1 MGWKAGVGE
10 VCLSL
15 AAVRYVRM
23 RSAGTPWG
31 TKEVNI
37 YMDGKGRGGRPLSD
51 GRSRKRKFVLDTLK
65 DRRRTITFFK
75 SHRGILVSGFLVV
88 AMVLLLFGIASQFPG
103 PSTADVP
110 SGETAINYSVF
121 LSQVNAGNVLA
132 VTIRGD
138 EVNALLQQPL
148 AQSGA
153 QKTAQLSAAQRSAQ
167 VEAWTRYAGS
177 FASSSS
183 WNSQTPAI
191 DPARMVY
198 TTVPATGSDQLV
210 PLLMSKHVSVT
221 TQPVEQTPAWV
232 GLIWKFAPL
241 LFLLVLVAMVLRPR
255 KQARIPQ
262 NINEHIAQ
270 FTRRRIRRF
279 ESGVPQTPRDG
290 QGRKPSG
297 RVPRPG
303 NPPRSAF
310 TPAGAPAVRPLKLD
324 PPTTFA
330 DVAGIDEVR
339 VELEE
344 IVQFLRSPEKF
355 DRLGAR
361 IPRGALLV
369 GPPGTGKTLLA
380 RAVAG
385 EAGVPFFSIS
395 ASEFVEMFVGVGAS
409 RVRDLFNQAR
419 QVAPAVIFIDEIDA
433 VGRKRAMKAMGNE
446 ERDQT
451 LNQLL
456 VEMDGFNASHAV
468 VVLAATNRVDILDKA
483 LLRPGRFDRH
493 IIVSLPDRA
502 GRQAILQ
509 IHTAK
514 TPLHTDVSLE
524 RLARLTTGMSGA
536 DLANLVNEAA
546 LCAARKDLEVVDH
559 ECFEDALARVQL
571 GALRPLVMSEEERR
585 IIAYHEGGHAL
596 VAYHLKEADT
606 VNRVTILPRGQS
618 LGVTQF
624 VAEEDRYNYSREM
637 LMAKIAVGL
646 GGRVAEELT
655 LGRDHVTT
663 GAENDFQV
671 VTGLAKRMVTRWG
684 MSDEVGVV
692 FAAYDEAGAG
702 LNMSRVDLLSRTS
715 HTRTLAL
722 DASGCPVPNG
732 STEFTHYF
740 ASSALSPLASD
751 TPSSSMATIVDREV
765 KKIVDQGYDLARHIL
780 QEHFDQLQHLANAL
794 MEYEQIDRATF
805 EALMRE

>member
-1 MGWKAGVGE
+1 
-10 VCLSL
+10 
-15 AAVRYVRM
+15 
-23 RSAGTPWG
+23 
-31 TKEVNI
+31 
-37 YMDGKGRGGRPLSD
+37 MDGKGHGGRPTGN
-51 GRSRKRKFVLDTLK
+51 GRARKQKVVLNTQQ
-65 DRRRTITFFK
+65 DRRRVFTFLT
-75 SHRGILVSGFLVV
+75 SHRGVLASGFLVV
-88 AMVLLLFGIASQFPG
+88 AMVLLLFGIAGQFQG
-103 PSTADVP
+103 PSTEDVP
-110 SGETAINYSVF
+110 GGETVINYSAF
-121 LSQVNAGNVLA
+121 LSQVHAGNVLA
-132 VTIRGD
+132 VTIRGNGI
-138 EVNALLQQPL
+138 NALLLQPL
-148 AQSGA
+148 THSTTQ
-153 QKTAQLSAAQRSAQ
+153 TATLSTAQRSAQ
-167 VEAWTRYAGS
+167 LAAWARYANS
-177 FASSSS
+177 FTSSSNWS
-183 WNSQTPAI
+183 SSTPAI

-198 TTVPATGSDQLV
+198 TAVPATGSDQLI

-221 TQPVEQTPAWV
+221 TLSVEQTPAWV

-241 LFLLVLVAMVLRPR
+241 LFLLALVVMVLRPR
-255 KQARIPQ
+255 KQTRLPR
-262 NINEHIAQ
+262 NVNEHIAQ
-270 FTRRRIRRF
+270 FTRRRIRRV
-279 ESGVPQTPRDG
+279 ENGASHTPGER
-290 QGRKPSG
+290 QHRKQAGRTGGPA
-297 RVPRPG
+297 
-303 NPPRSAF
+303 NAPRSAF
-310 TPAGAPAVRPLKLD
+310 TPAGAAANRPLKLD

-330 DVAGIDEVR
+330 DVAGVDEVR

-355 DRLGAR
+355 DRLGAH
-361 IPRGALLV
+361 IPHGALLV

-409 RVRDLFNQAR
+409 RVRDLFTQAR
-419 QVAPAVIFIDEIDA
+419 QVAPAVVFIDEIDA
-433 VGRKRAMKAMGNE
+433 VGRKRTMKAMGNE

-456 VEMDGFNASHAV
+456 VEMDGFNAGHAV

-493 IIVSLPDRA
+493 ITVSLPDRA

-514 TPLHTDVSLE
+514 VPLHADISLE

-559 ECFEDALARVQL
+559 DCFEDALARVQL
-571 GALRPLVMSEEERR
+571 GALRPLVMVEAERR

-646 GGRVAEELT
+646 GGRVAEELI
-655 LGRDHVTT
+655 LGREHVTT

-671 VTGLAKRMVTRWG
+671 VTGLARRMVTRWG

-692 FAAYDEAGAG
+692 FAAYDETGAG
-702 LNMSRVDLLSRTS
+702 LNMSRVDLPARVSS
-715 HTRTLAL
+715 CARTLAL
-722 DASGCPVPNG
+722 DANGCVVHNG
-732 STEFTHYF
+732 QVQPMRSFASATPAPL
-740 ASSALSPLASD
+740 ASSAASPGL
-751 TPSSSMATIVDREV
+751 ATIVDREV
-765 KKIVDQGYDLARHIL
+765 KGIVDRGYTMARSIL
-780 QEHFDQLQHLANAL
+780 QEHASQLERLADVL
-794 MEYEQIDRATF
+794 MEHEQIDRATF
-805 EALMRE
+805 ETLMRV